1 MAPKLEEQPEPPS
14 ILGLL
19 AFLITLM
26 LALFGII

>member
-1 MAPKLEEQPEPPS
+1 MDTDPRPEPPT

-19 AFLITLM
+19 AFLLTLM

>member
-1 MAPKLEEQPEPPS
+1 METAEEQLEVPG